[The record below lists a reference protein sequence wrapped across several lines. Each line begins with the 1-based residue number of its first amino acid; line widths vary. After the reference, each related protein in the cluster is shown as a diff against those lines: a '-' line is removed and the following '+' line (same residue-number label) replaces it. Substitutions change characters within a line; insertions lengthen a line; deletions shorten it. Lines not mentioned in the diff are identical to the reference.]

1 MRTAG
6 KVVLSFGIVC
16 TMAYLIFWLLM
27 VMLESRDQDEG
38 GREIDRLHEQLDR
51 LSDETTTQP
60 CAECEAELATCRQ
73 QLAAAETPDAGDGGV
88 GH

>member
-27 VMLESRDQDEG
+27 VMLDRRDQGDEA
-38 GREIDRLHEQLDR
+38 REIDRLHEQLDR
-51 LSDETTTQP
+51 LSDETANLQCTQ
-60 CAECEAELATCRQ
+60 CEAELAECRQ
-73 QLAAAETPDAGDGGV
+73 QLAATEADAGPV
-88 GH
+88 QAPQ